1 LRRRSPD
8 LGDVLVVTVRKSFWA
23 SPEADRFRRRVHV
36 PVLFGHSTNLAN
48 AVVGF
53 AWALLAVLRRRPH
66 VLFLGSVERMVPW
79 FIRARRWGLLG
90 RSRVI
95 VTNQLHLDDG
105 QLREVERN
113 VVYSQAWID
122 AQEQSA
128 RARAVFAP
136 LPADGDFVAA
146 AAAAH
151 DGAYVFAGGGA
162 GRDFPTLIDA
172 LRGTHVP
179 LRVVTFSAATLD
191 WPDELPDNVQVEW
204 AMPPASFLERIA
216 SARVVVVPLRDPRSD
231 FGQTTVVQALSLGK
245 PVVTTRS
252 PGVVDYVGDGREGF
266 LVEAGDA
273 AGYRAAVLRLCE
285 DDELRLACGVRALE
299 RARGSSYAS
308 FADRMEKLC
317 RELLEERDH
326 G

>member
-1 LRRRSPD
+1 MPPRSPD

-23 SPEADRFRRRVHV
+23 SPEADRFRARVHV

-53 AWALLAVLRRRPH
+53 ARALLVVLRRRPR

-95 VTNQLHLDDG
+95 VTNQLHLDDE
-105 QLREVERN
+105 QLREVDRN
-113 VVYSQAWID
+113 VVYSQAWI
-122 AQEQSA
+122 ETQSQHV
-128 RARAVFAP
+128 RARAVFVP

-146 AAAAH
+146 AADAH
-151 DGAYVFAGGGA
+151 DGDYVFAGGGT
-162 GRDFPTLIDA
+162 GRDFPTLIEA
-172 LRGTHVP
+172 LRGTDVP
-179 LRVVTFSAATLD
+179 LRIVTFSGATLG
-191 WPDELPDNVQVEW
+191 WPGELPDNVHVEW

-252 PGVVDYVGDGREGF
+252 PGVVDYVRDGSEGF
-266 LVEAGDA
+266 LVDAGDA

-285 DDELRLACGVRALE
+285 DDELRRACGVRALK

-317 RELLEERDH
+317 RELLEEGDR